1 MNRQDIIKTMTLF
14 DEEFEAEAIERIRK
28 FAKIAEAMEFEVA
41 VGFSGGK
48 DSEVVYDLCKR
59 SCIEFKAYYNH
70 AFESCTTMNFIREHY
85 PDVIWRRQVKEGFFQ
100 NIWTNHNG
108 LLPTVEYAYC
118 CADYKHNAKQVD
130 ACSIVGVRRAESKAR
145 ANRKT
150 FEVRNKTMIKK
161 NKALFTEYF
170 TENCTGSGSP
180 SIIQLKPIVD
190 WSDEEVWNYIKKYN
204 LPINP
209 EYATANRVGCVI
221 CPKANIER
229 NCNALMRYPKLIDAI
244 IKARENANRSDM
256 DWIVT
261 SDKVDLTS
269 DKVEYVLRWLNHSF
283 RPFSKKQRKLADM
296 VKQRYNELKQNQ

>member
-1 MNRQDIIKTMTLF
+1 MTLF
-14 DEEFEAEAIERIRK
+14 DEEFEREAITRIRK
-28 FAKIAEAMEFEVA
+28 FAKIAEAIGFDVA

-48 DSEVVYDLCKR
+48 DSQVVYDLCKR
-59 SCIEFKAYYNH
+59 SGIEFKAYFNH

-108 LLPTVEYAYC
+108 ILPTVEFAYC

-150 FEVRNKTMIKK
+150 FEVKNKTMIKK

-209 EYATANRVGCVI
+209 EYATAKRVGCVI

-229 NCNALMRYPKLIDAI
+229 NCNALVRYPKLIDAI

>member
-1 MNRQDIIKTMTLF
+1 MTLF
-14 DEEFEAEAIERIRK
+14 DEEFEQEAITRIRK
-28 FAKIAEAMEFEVA
+28 FSKIAEAMGFEVA

-48 DSEVVYDLCKR
+48 DSQVVYDLCKR
-59 SCIEFKAYYNH
+59 AGIPFKAYFNH

-85 PDVIWRRQVKEGFFQ
+85 PDVIWRRQVKEGFLQ

-108 LLPTVEYAYC
+108 LLPTVEFSYC
-118 CADYKHNAKQVD
+118 CADYKHNVKQVD

-150 FEVRNKTMIKK
+150 FEVKNKTMIKK
-161 NKALFTEYF
+161 NKTLFREYF

-180 SIIQLKPIVD
+180 SVIQLKPIVD

-209 EYATANRVGCVI
+209 EYATANRVGCVV
-221 CPKANIER
+221 CPKIGIER
-229 NCNALMRYPKLIDAI
+229 NYNALMRYPKLIDAI
-244 IKARENANRSDM
+244 IKARVNANRSDI

-269 DKVEYVLRWLNHSF
+269 DKVEYVLRWLNRSF
-283 RPFSKKQRKLADM
+283 RPFNKKQRKLADEI
-296 VKQRYNELKQNQ
+296 KANYLRLNK

>member
-1 MNRQDIIKTMTLF
+1 MTLF
-14 DEEFEAEAIERIRK
+14 DEEFEQEAITRIRK
-28 FAKIAEAMEFEVA
+28 FAKIAEAMGFEVA

-48 DSEVVYDLCKR
+48 DSQVVYDLCR
-59 SCIEFKAYYNH
+59 RACIPFNAYYNH
-70 AFESCTTMNFIREHY
+70 AFESCTTMKFIREHY
-85 PDVIWRRQVKEGFFQ
+85 PDVIWRRQVKEGFLQ

-108 LLPTVEYAYC
+108 LLPTIEIAYC
-118 CADYKHNAKQVD
+118 CSDYKHNAKQVD

-161 NKALFTEYF
+161 NKALFTE
-170 TENCTGSGSP
+170 NCTGSGSP

-190 WSDEEVWNYIKKYN
+190 WSDDEVWNYIKKYN

-209 EYATANRVGCVI
+209 EYATARRVGCVI
-221 CPKANIER
+221 CPKAGFER

-244 IKARENANRSDM
+244 IKARENANRTDI

-261 SDKVDLTS
+261 SDKV
-269 DKVEYVLRWLNHSF
+269 EYVCRWLNRSF